1 MIAIRYAAFA
11 VVATLLNLLFQFL
24 SLLVYAGMGSLY
36 VAMAAGTLAGLIA
49 KYILDKKFIFYHKSE
64 SKKHDA
70 TKFFFYSLTG
80 VFTTFIFWGTEILFD
95 ALLDTEVAKYV
106 GAVIGLAIGYVIKFY
121 LDKTY
126 VFRETSA

>member
-11 VVATLLNLLFQFL
+11 VFATLLNLLFQFL
-24 SLLVYAGMGSLY
+24 SLMLYTGMASLY
-36 VAMAAGTLAGLIA
+36 IAMAAGTLAGLIA
-49 KYILDKKFIFYHKSE
+49 KYILDKKFIFYHKPK
-64 SKKHDA
+64 SKKNDA

-95 ALLDTEVAKYV
+95 AMFDTEIAKYI

-121 LDKTY
+121 LDKTF
-126 VFRETSA
+126 VFREKSA